1 MVGKESL
8 RTHEVLNFS
17 FEKLMMV
24 DCGGNSG
31 KGVNFK
37 AGVITEWKDIPV
49 ELLMQILSL
58 VDDQTVMIASEVCRG
73 WREAICFGLTR
84 LSLSWYIFFFFF
96 TFPPNSLLR
105 LFCLEA
111 VKIEKAGFNFYFA
124 NTYKICCAFIFW
136 FQNDLYIVNDKKMF
150 SLFGLQMFEH
160 MK

>member
-1 MVGKESL
+1 M
-8 RTHEVLNFS
+8 
-17 FEKLMMV
+17 
-24 DCGGNSG
+24 GGERQ
-31 KGVNFK
+31 F
-37 AGVITEWKDIPV
+37 ALA
-49 ELLMQILSL
+49 LLGYHSHG
-58 VDDQTVMIASEVCRG
+58 TS
-73 WREAICFGLTR
+73 
-84 LSLSWYIFFFFF
+84 FFFF
-96 TFPPNSLLR
+96 TFPRNSLLR